1 MSEEHTVSIF
11 RVEEKVKP
19 GTRICRWKGGL
30 SLEVTSA
37 GFLLRLLFDPE
48 DGGNMF
54 L

>member
-11 RVEEKVKP
+11 RVEEKAKQ
-19 GTRICRWKGGL
+19 GTRICRWKGEL
-30 SLEVTSA
+30 TLQVTSA
-37 GFLLRLLFDPE
+37 GFMLRLLFDPE